1 MDDTTAAN
9 RGAHDN
15 IISHGTLSTGSYIH
29 THWHE
34 IVHNLDLLTH
44 TELYKFSP
52 FTFLTW
58 QNVPS
63 FPTQLLFTYG
73 RDWERGY
80 HSTTLQCQYSPRTQ
94 CMKQMSSTPLLSPY
108 YAQSLLSPAI
118 LFIQGY
124 LSRQAHLS
132 THKHLHLQ
140 NAAMSHRSALAWAQ
154 IHVHHSPDI
163 IDNGDWISF
172 LQILTC
178 RPESKLPLSNQVDGD
193 WNLSLPNDDT
203 LVLILNQHVPVHV
216 VSKSPN
222 MRRVFIG
229 GLQFVCVCVLQGEVL
244 GKSKLQINILEGQ
257 Y

>member
-34 IVHNLDLLTH
+34 IVHNLDFCSPTRNYISSFH
-44 TELYKFSP
+44 SRFSRDKMS
-52 FTFLTW
+52 
-58 QNVPS
+58 QA
-63 FPTQLLFTYG
+63 FPPNFLFTYR

-140 NAAMSHRSALAWAQ
+140 NAAMSHRSALA
-154 IHVHHSPDI
+154 
-163 IDNGDWISF
+163 
-172 LQILTC
+172 
-178 RPESKLPLSNQVDGD
+178 
-193 WNLSLPNDDT
+193 
-203 LVLILNQHVPVHV
+203 
-216 VSKSPN
+216 
-222 MRRVFIG
+222 
-229 GLQFVCVCVLQGEVL
+229 
-244 GKSKLQINILEGQ
+244 
-257 Y
+257 